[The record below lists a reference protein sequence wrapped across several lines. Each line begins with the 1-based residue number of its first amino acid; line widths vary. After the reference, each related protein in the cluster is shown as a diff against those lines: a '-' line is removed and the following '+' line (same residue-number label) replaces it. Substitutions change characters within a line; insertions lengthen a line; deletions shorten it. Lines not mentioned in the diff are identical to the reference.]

1 MNKRNF
7 IKIVSLSLFPDISN
21 SNTNRSMS
29 SATDVAFDDAL
40 KFISLSPPPGF
51 LINIGQRYLY
61 RRPWESHRGLL
72 TGLLLNDVSL
82 SEQGASSEI
91 NAKIEMDFADSDI
104 VEIDGWL
111 LSLTEARQ
119 YALLSLSDSQG

>member
-1 MNKRNF
+1 
-7 IKIVSLSLFPDISN
+7 
-21 SNTNRSMS
+21 
-29 SATDVAFDDAL
+29 
-40 KFISLSPPPGF
+40 
-51 LINIGQRYLY
+51 
-61 RRPWESHRGLL
+61 LL
-72 TGLLLNDVSL
+72 AALLLNDDSL

-91 NAKIEMDFADSDI
+91 NAKIEMDFADSDM

>member
-7 IKIVSLSLFPDISN
+7 IKIISLSLFPDILN
-21 SNTNRSMS
+21 SNTSRSIS

-40 KFISLSPPPGF
+40 EFISLSPPPSF
-51 LINIGQRYLY
+51 LINIGQCYLY
-61 RRPWESHRGLL
+61 RRPWENHRGLL
-72 TGLLLNDVSL
+72 AALLLNDDSL

-91 NAKIEMDFADSDI
+91 NAKIEMDFADSDM